1 MSQRVSWKNT
11 NMEMIISEYKLKC
24 IIKNTKNLQIKLGD
38 VIKMFQIKNKTKKEN
53 MEEIDSQIS
62 PEKIIHN

>member
-1 MSQRVSWKNT
+1 
-11 NMEMIISEYKLKC
+11 MEMIISEYKLKC